1 MPSEYATYCGI
12 AVLAVMTYL
21 TRITGYL
28 IGSRIPEES
37 RLYRIIQTLPGCALS
52 AVVAPSLVR
61 GTPLDA
67 AAVLAAVVAFHF
79 SGQILLALM
88 TGLAISVGGS
98 HWMGM

>member
-1 MPSEYATYCGI
+1 MPSEHATYYGI

-21 TRITGYL
+21 TRVTGYL

-61 GTPLDA
+61 GTPLDTAAVIAA
-67 AAVLAAVVAFHF
+67 AAVFHF
-79 SGQILLALM
+79 SGQILTALL
-88 TGLAISVGGS
+88 TGLAISVAGS
-98 HWMGM
+98 YWMGM